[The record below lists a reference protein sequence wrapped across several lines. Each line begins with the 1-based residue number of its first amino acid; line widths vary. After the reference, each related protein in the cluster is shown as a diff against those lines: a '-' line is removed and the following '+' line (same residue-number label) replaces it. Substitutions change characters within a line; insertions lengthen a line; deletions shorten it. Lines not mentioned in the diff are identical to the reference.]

1 VGLKAVPVMRRLSWN
16 AALALSLIP
25 VMVVCVL
32 IPNWF
37 FDHFGTFLA
46 YIGVFFAPMVGIQIF
61 DYFGLRRQRIS
72 LRAIYD
78 RSPNGAYAYWG
89 GINPAAILAMI
100 AGVGTYLYLLNP
112 QSYVIREPFSF
123 IGASLPAAVAAALVY
138 GLVTVLLVR
147 RSGRGG
153 YSSQGET
160 SGQVSTP
167 TVARSQS

>member
-1 VGLKAVPVMRRLSWN
+1 
-16 AALALSLIP
+16 
-25 VMVVCVL
+25 
-32 IPNWF
+32 
-37 FDHFGTFLA
+37 
-46 YIGVFFAPMVGIQIF
+46 
-61 DYFGLRRQRIS
+61 
-72 LRAIYD
+72 
-78 RSPNGAYAYWG
+78 
-89 GINPAAILAMI
+89 MI